1 MRIWSKIEFSIQ
13 IKGGEIHPTRKQ
25 LEHESHKVC
34 PYYHNSSK
42 RKSKKMSNLSIKDKE
57 IILDSIRDIP
67 DFPKPGI
74 VFKDITTLL
83 SNPKAF
89 NTLMNH
95 LEDRYRTYQLD
106 YVAGIDA
113 RGFIFGA
120 TLADRLNIGFV
131 PVRKKGKL
139 PYTTVAEK
147 YSLEYGFDEVEIHID
162 AFGENGLSLEG
173 NPSKVLLIDDLIAT
187 GGTAKAA
194 ASLIDKVGA
203 DCVEACFIMELGFL
217 NGKEGITAPVYSV
230 LEID

>member
-1 MRIWSKIEFSIQ
+1 MILTNEEK
-13 IKGGEIHPTRKQ
+13 T
-25 LEHESHKVC
+25 
-34 PYYHNSSK
+34 
-42 RKSKKMSNLSIKDKE
+42 
-57 IILDSIRDIP
+57 IILNSIRDIP

-74 VFKDITTLL
+74 IFKDITTLL
-83 SNPKAF
+83 GDPKAF
-89 NTLMNH
+89 DTLMNH
-95 LEDRYRTYQLD
+95 LENRYKSYDLD

-120 TLADRLNIGFV
+120 ALADRLNIGFV

-162 AFGENGLSLEG
+162 AFGENGLSEDG
-173 NPSKVLLIDDLIAT
+173 VASKVLRIDDLIAT

-203 DCVEACFIMELGFL
+203 HCVEACFIMELGFL
-217 NGKEGITAPVYSV
+217 NGKEGIKAPVYSV

>member
-1 MRIWSKIEFSIQ
+1 MTLTEEER
-13 IKGGEIHPTRKQ
+13 
-25 LEHESHKVC
+25 
-34 PYYHNSSK
+34 
-42 RKSKKMSNLSIKDKE
+42 E
-57 IILDSIRDIP
+57 IILGSIRDIP

-83 SNPKAF
+83 GNPKAF

-95 LEDRYRTYQLD
+95 LENRYKTYDLD

-120 TLADRLNIGFV
+120 ALADRLNIGFV

-162 AFGENGLSLEG
+162 AFGENGLTNG
-173 NPSKVLLIDDLIAT
+173 KPTKVLLIDDLIAT

-203 DCVEACFIMELGFL
+203 HCVEACFIMELDFL
-217 NGKEGITAPVYSV
+217 NGKEGIVAPVYSV

>member
-1 MRIWSKIEFSIQ
+1 MTLTPE
-13 IKGGEIHPTRKQ
+13 
-25 LEHESHKVC
+25 
-34 PYYHNSSK
+34 
-42 RKSKKMSNLSIKDKE
+42 DKT

-74 VFKDITTLL
+74 IFKDITTLL
-83 SNPKAF
+83 NNPKAF
-89 NTLMNH
+89 GTLMDH
-95 LEDRYRTYQLD
+95 LTERYLGYDLD
-106 YVAGIDA
+106 YIAGIDA
-113 RGFIFGA
+113 RGFIFGSI
-120 TLADRLNIGFV
+120 LADRLGVGFV

-162 AFGENGLSLEG
+162 AFGENGCCTTGER
-173 NPSKVLLIDDLIAT
+173 SKILLIDDLIAT

-203 DCVEACFIMELGFL
+203 HCVEACFIMELGFL
-217 NGKEGITAPVYSV
+217 NGREGIEAPVYSV